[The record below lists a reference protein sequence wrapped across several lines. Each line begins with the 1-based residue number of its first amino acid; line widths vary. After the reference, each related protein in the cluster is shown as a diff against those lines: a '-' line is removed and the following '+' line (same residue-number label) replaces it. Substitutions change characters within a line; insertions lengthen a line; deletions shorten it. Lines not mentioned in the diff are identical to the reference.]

1 VLLYNII
8 RLIFVSFS
16 ENQMLSSVCLDN
28 WVVFT
33 PIAAKEGACNLVQ
46 EIVRQGKLLGMAAFS
61 PLNM

>member
-1 VLLYNII
+1 
-8 RLIFVSFS
+8 
-16 ENQMLSSVCLDN
+16 MLSSVCLDN